1 VADDLKPP
9 ASSAVEAHAAPAS
22 TLTGLLTSPGRR
34 APDGRTHR
42 FRFGVAYLVLAGVVG
57 AAVGTF
63 ILLLGRPE
71 KANVEWSTWKPE
83 AKGGFRIQEIADHVG
98 RRYRLGDGRQLL
110 VAIPGAPSIA
120 DGENRIPVSGVA
132 RRAPIVRSR
141 SDFSFTSLNDGLMY
155 VLCGGSS
162 PRCSLAGRATDERGR
177 LVRREAL
184 ELALYTFRYV
194 DGIESILTFMPPA
207 AGSEDTHALFL
218 QKSDLA
224 AQLSRPLTHTLRAK
238 ATLQPGGMDPI
249 EGIVVDRLT
258 LPRLFRTQPSQ
269 AQDGSVILVLDPAA
283 LNT

>member
-9 ASSAVEAHAAPAS
+9 ASAAVETHAAPAA
-22 TLTGLLTSPGRR
+22 GLAGMLTSHGRQ

-42 FRFGVAYLVLAGVVG
+42 FRFGVAYLVLATVVG
-57 AAVGTF
+57 AAAGTF
-63 ILLLGRPE
+63 VLLLGRPE
-71 KANVEWSTWKPE
+71 KANVDWSTWKPA
-83 AKGGFRIQEIADHVG
+83 AKGGFQIQEIADHVG

-141 SDFSFTSLNDGLMY
+141 ADFAYTSLGNGLMY

-162 PRCSLAGRATDERGR
+162 PRCSLAGRATNERGR

-184 ELALYTFRYV
+184 ELALFTFKYV

-224 AQLSRPLTHTLRAK
+224 AQLARPLTHTLRAR
-238 ATLQPGGMDPI
+238 TMFQPGDMDAI
-249 EGIVVDRLT
+249 EGTVVDRLT
-258 LPRLFRTQPSQ
+258 LPHLFRTQPSQ

-283 LNT
+283 LNS